1 MFANI
6 PCWFYE
12 EHRRSSTLQKSSLAI
27 TDQSRR
33 LLKYSTDCTQQGHSR
48 TTSVQQAK
56 DPTFSAHFKK
66 SLFRRTMILCRVKMI
81 PESIDEHMARY
92 NEGPSVLDDKV
103 ISIDREDLL
112 NVPPLLSPQPMQRS
126 VKKIGAPYLL
136 QLAPQKDPHS
146 SMNGKPAV
154 PEKKNLR
161 PTRRR
166 SGSGSEAGSRRAI
179 FSHYWKK
186 ESSSSAKNT
195 LSNGLTI
202 NKSTISSP
210 IQRMPTP
217 PRATRKRSSSLS
229 ILESAALPE
238 ARDYRMFSPPK
249 EHASAIAN
257 RFASIFDVPLNSMES
272 LPPLPSPLR
281 RLCSE
286 GNSTGTRSLHGMYP
300 LVKPVPI
307 LRQSSYRSLL
317 PPRTSS
323 APATAIKPSLQ
334 ELFSG
339 SFNLTQSLRIQ
350 NDEILHD
357 LESSSTSSS
366 ETIRNVKFDP
376 RVTITEFED
385 NVERQWYNEFE
396 LEVLKHETVVLAQ
409 EYLMAH
415 PKETERYSRA
425 KMDQVTGTL
434 RKKALFSLPIL
445 SSIVDGSLPK
455 VEGSDYQLLLESQVK
470 NILCVDPNKQI
481 LDLFEKSMNLIFPHA
496 RVTTTQNGEEALR
509 LITAELQRGYGSLAQ
524 HRNFDIIIV
533 EQRLYPSLKNVAQ
546 TRDTTGLTPAASCCN
561 MAEVS
566 SDDGHRRVLRKPNSF
581 NYVETMRRAPDGTVN
596 MFGSELLR
604 AICEM
609 EDEVFE
615 DAARDKNSSTTYEAM
630 AAAISSRI
638 EWRALL
644 IGVSAQPDRD
654 AKTLRE
660 NGADFVWGKPIP
672 SVGGALR
679 NQLLSA
685 IISKRRR
692 SLEGP
697 E

>member
-1 MFANI
+1 M
-6 PCWFYE
+6 
-12 EHRRSSTLQKSSLAI
+12 
-27 TDQSRR
+27 
-33 LLKYSTDCTQQGHSR
+33 
-48 TTSVQQAK
+48 
-56 DPTFSAHFKK
+56 DPTFSTHFKS
-66 SLFRRTMILCRVKMI
+66 SLILGEIILSQVKMI
-81 PESIDEHMARY
+81 PESIDGHTARY
-92 NEGPSVLDDKV
+92 IKGSSVLDDKV
-103 ISIDREDLL
+103 IPIYREDILS
-112 NVPPLLSPQPMQRS
+112 VHPLLSPQPMQRS
-126 VKKIGAPYLL
+126 VNKIDSPSLL
-136 QLAPQKDPHS
+136 QLAPQKDPQL

-154 PEKKNLR
+154 HDKKNLG
-161 PTRRR
+161 PSRRR
-166 SGSGSEAGSRRAI
+166 SGSESEVSSRRAI
-179 FSHYWKK
+179 FGHYWKK
-186 ESSSSAKNT
+186 ESPSSAKNT
-195 LSNGLTI
+195 LRNGLSI
-202 NKSTISSP
+202 NKSKISSP
-210 IQRMPTP
+210 LQRTPTP

-229 ILESAALPE
+229 ILESTALPE
-238 ARDYRMFSPPK
+238 AKDYRMFSPPK
-249 EHASAIAN
+249 EHTSAIAN
-257 RFASIFDVPLNSMES
+257 RFASVEDIPINSMES

-286 GNSTGTRSLHGMYP
+286 GDSTGTRSLHGMYP
-300 LVKPVPI
+300 LVTPIPI

-323 APATAIKPSLQ
+323 GPTSATKPSLQ

-350 NDEILHD
+350 NDEILQD

-409 EYLMAH
+409 EYLIAH
-415 PKETERYSRA
+415 PQEAERYNRA

-434 RKKALFSLPIL
+434 RKKALFSLPVL
-445 SSIVDGSLPK
+445 SSIIDGALPNA
-455 VEGSDYQLLLESQVK
+455 EGGDYQLLLESQVK
-470 NILCVDPNKQI
+470 NILVVDPNKQI
-481 LDLFEKSMNLIFPHA
+481 LDLFCKSINLIFPHA
-496 RVTTTQNGEEALR
+496 RLTTTQNGEEALR

-524 HRNFDIIIV
+524 QRNFDIIIV
-533 EQRLYPSLKNVAQ
+533 EQRLYPSLKNASQ
-546 TRDTTGLTPAASCCN
+546 TRDTTGLTPATSCCN
-561 MAEVS
+561 IAEAS
-566 SDDGHRRVLRKPNSF
+566 SDDGHYRVLRKPNSF

-609 EDEVFE
+609 EDEVFK
-615 DAARDKNSSTTYEAM
+615 DATRDKNSSTTYEAM
-630 AAAISSRI
+630 ASAISSRI

-660 NGADFVWGKPIP
+660 NGADVIWGKPIP
-672 SVGGALR
+672 SVGDALR

-685 IISKRRR
+685 LISKRRR
-692 SLEGP
+692 SLDEP